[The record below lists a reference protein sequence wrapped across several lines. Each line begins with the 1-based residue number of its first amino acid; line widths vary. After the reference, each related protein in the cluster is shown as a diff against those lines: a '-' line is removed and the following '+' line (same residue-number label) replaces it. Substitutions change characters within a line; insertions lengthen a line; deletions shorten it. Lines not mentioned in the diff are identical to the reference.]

1 MRRDEGRG
9 KREEGRGKRKD
20 YKNMINDY
28 RDLDV
33 WKQAMELC
41 ETVYGIVRKFPADE
55 RYALGD
61 QLRRAV
67 VSVPSNIAEG
77 NGRDSRSEYA
87 RFLSIAR
94 GSLFE
99 VQTQL
104 ELAARFGYIS
114 PSDIPASAIDGISRM
129 LITIIRKLRAPA

>member
-1 MRRDEGRG
+1 
-9 KREEGRGKRKD
+9 
-20 YKNMINDY
+20 MINDY

-67 VSVPSNIAEG
+67 VSIPSNIAEG

-104 ELAARFGYIS
+104 ELASRLGYVN
-114 PSDIPASAIDGISRM
+114 PTEVPVVAIDNISRM
-129 LITIIRKLRAPA
+129 LITMIRKLRTPA

>member
-1 MRRDEGRG
+1 MV
-9 KREEGRGKRKD
+9 
-20 YKNMINDY
+20 YDY
-28 RDLDV
+28 RDLEV

-41 ETVYGIVRKFPADE
+41 ERVYALVRKFPQE
-55 RYALGD
+55 EKRALGD

-67 VSVPSNIAEG
+67 VSIPSNIAEG

-94 GSLFE
+94 GSVFE

-104 ELAARFGYIS
+104 ELASRFGYIS
-114 PSDIPASAIDGISRM
+114 SSDIPSSAIDSISRM
-129 LITIIRKLRAPA
+129 LFTMIRKLRSPA

>member
-1 MRRDEGRG
+1 MA
-9 KREEGRGKRKD
+9 
-20 YKNMINDY
+20 YDY
-28 RDLDV
+28 RELEV
-33 WKQAMELC
+33 WKQSMELC
-41 ETVYGIVRKFPADE
+41 ETVYAIVRKFPQDE

-67 VSVPSNIAEG
+67 VSIPSNIAEG

-104 ELAARFGYIS
+104 ELAARFGYVGVAE
-114 PSDIPASAIDGISRM
+114 IPNATMDGISRM
-129 LITIIRKLRAPA
+129 LITMIRKLRTPS

>member
-1 MRRDEGRG
+1 MND
-9 KREEGRGKRKD
+9 KT
-20 YKNMINDY
+20 NDY
-28 RDLDV
+28 RSLIV
-33 WKQAMELC
+33 WQQAMELC
-41 ETVYGIVRKFPADE
+41 EKVYGLLRLFPTEE
-55 RYALGD
+55 RYALCD

-67 VSVPSNIAEG
+67 VSIPSNIAEG

-104 ELAARFGYIS
+104 ELAERFKYIVIPEETKVLIARIS
-114 PSDIPASAIDGISRM
+114 KM
-129 LITIIRKLRAPA
+129 LFSMVRKLRV

>member
-1 MRRDEGRG
+1 
-9 KREEGRGKRKD
+9 
-20 YKNMINDY
+20 MIKDY
-28 RDLDV
+28 RDLEV
-33 WKQAMELC
+33 WKQAMALC
-41 ETVYGIVRKFPADE
+41 ETVYGVVRKFPADE

-61 QLRRAV
+61 QLRRAI
-67 VSVPSNIAEG
+67 VSIPSNIAEG

-104 ELAARFGYIS
+104 ELAVRLGYVNPTEV
-114 PSDIPASAIDGISRM
+114 PSATIEGISRM
-129 LITIIRKLRAPA
+129 LITMIRKLRTAP

>member
-1 MRRDEGRG
+1 MA
-9 KREEGRGKRKD
+9 
-20 YKNMINDY
+20 YDY
-28 RDLDV
+28 RELEV

-41 ETVYGIVRKFPADE
+41 ERVYALVRKFPQE
-55 RYALGD
+55 EKRALGD

-67 VSVPSNIAEG
+67 VSIPSNIAEG

-99 VQTQL
+99 V
-104 ELAARFGYIS
+104 
-114 PSDIPASAIDGISRM
+114 
-129 LITIIRKLRAPA
+129 